1 MSGEP
6 EDPGGPRP
14 DWPATEPGVVG
25 VLVGLEQIAELGDR
39 R

>member
-6 EDPGGPRP
+6 EDPGDRRP
-14 DWPATEPGVVG
+14 GLQVSESGVVG

>member
-6 EDPGGPRP
+6 EDPGGPRS
-14 DWPATEPGVVG
+14 DWPASEPGVVG